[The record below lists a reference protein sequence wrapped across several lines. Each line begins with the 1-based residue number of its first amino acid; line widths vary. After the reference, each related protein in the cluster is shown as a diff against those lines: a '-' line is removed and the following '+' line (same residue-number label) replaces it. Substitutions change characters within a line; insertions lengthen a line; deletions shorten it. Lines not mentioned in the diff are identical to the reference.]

1 MCCFVFLYVLIND
14 IVYVLIQGGERLM
27 LEFEGVKYFTVAE
40 TAERL
45 NLSEQTIR
53 RWIREGRLKAAKLG
67 RSYMVSIDSI
77 RSLIMKEE

>member
-1 MCCFVFLYVLIND
+1 
-14 IVYVLIQGGERLM
+14 M

-77 RSLIMKEE
+77 KSLITNEE

>member
-1 MCCFVFLYVLIND
+1 
-14 IVYVLIQGGERLM
+14 M

-53 RWIREGRLKAAKLG
+53 RWIRVDRLKAAKLG

-77 RSLIMKEE
+77 RSLITKEE

>member
-1 MCCFVFLYVLIND
+1 VFLYVLIND